1 MYWVSSQ
8 CSTMQHNVTQC
19 STMYC
24 ATSQCSGVMRQ
35 QKVIESWIKV
45 SLCHLCS
52 SLLVVQGDRATM
64 CHLVE
69 VPSIYWRIYKD
80 EPTALDLVT
89 LCHLP
94 APTYSVSLL
103 CQLSLHISITWHLIA
118 RVCRIKKT
126 TTVPGYSSLAL
137 YKCIYKCMI
146 GDKWIH
152 IIAHIGW
159 LDTQCKGKGL
169 CDALSWITQCARQA
183 LINSLLPGLSSL
195 ALQCTGFLSFPVQLI
210 AHREG
215 GLCTQYYSGQ
225 SIQWLEHQRHV
236 TGGVTLSL

>member
-1 MYWVSSQ
+1 
-8 CSTMQHNVTQC
+8 
-19 STMYC
+19 MYC

-69 VPSIYWRIYKD
+69 LPSIYWRIYKE

-94 APTYSVSLL
+94 APTYSCLLTGEYFIVVSTQFAHQHNLAPYRP
-103 CQLSLHISITWHLIA
+103 CVQ
-118 RVCRIKKT
+118 VKKP
-126 TTVPGYSSLAL
+126 TTVPGFCSLAL

-146 GDKWIH
+146 GDKCMH
-152 IIAHIGW
+152 IIAHIG
-159 LDTQCKGKGL
+159 
-169 CDALSWITQCARQA
+169 
-183 LINSLLPGLSSL
+183 
-195 ALQCTGFLSFPVQLI
+195 
-210 AHREG
+210 
-215 GLCTQYYSGQ
+215 
-225 SIQWLEHQRHV
+225 
-236 TGGVTLSL
+236 

>member
-69 VPSIYWRIYKD
+69 VPSIYWRIYKE

-103 CQLSLHISITWHLIA
+103 CQLSLLISITWHLIA
-118 RVCRIKKT
+118 RVCRIKNPPLSQVT
-126 TTVPGYSSLAL
+126 LWW
-137 YKCIYKCMI
+137 CIQVQMHDWRQMYTHYCTHWMI
-146 GDKWIH
+146 GH
-152 IIAHIGW
+152 IVQRERIVRRSIM
-159 LDTQCKGKGL
+159 DYTV
-169 CDALSWITQCARQA
+169 CAP
-183 LINSLLPGLSSL
+183 SPD
-195 ALQCTGFLSFPVQLI
+195 QLTFTWVK
-210 AHREG
+210 
-215 GLCTQYYSGQ
+215 L
-225 SIQWLEHQRHV
+225 
-236 TGGVTLSL
+236 

>member
-69 VPSIYWRIYKD
+69 LPSIYWCIYKE

-103 CQLSLHISITWHLIA
+103 CQLSFAHQHNLAPYHPCLQ
-118 RVCRIKKT
+118 VKKT
-126 TTVPGYSSLAL
+126 HHCPRLLCDGAF
-137 YKCIYKCMI
+137 KYKCMI
-146 GDKWIH
+146 GDKCIY
-152 IIAHIGW
+152 IVAHIG
-159 LDTQCKGKGL
+159 
-169 CDALSWITQCARQA
+169 
-183 LINSLLPGLSSL
+183 
-195 ALQCTGFLSFPVQLI
+195 
-210 AHREG
+210 
-215 GLCTQYYSGQ
+215 
-225 SIQWLEHQRHV
+225 
-236 TGGVTLSL
+236 

>member
-1 MYWVSSQ
+1 
-8 CSTMQHNVTQC
+8 MQHNVTQC

-52 SLLVVQGDRATM
+52 SLLLVQGDRATM

-103 CQLSLHISITWHLIA
+103 CQLSL
-118 RVCRIKKT
+118 RIQHNLAPYRPCLQEEKKT
-126 TTVPGYSSLAL
+126 TTVPGYSVMVHPSTNA
-137 YKCIYKCMI
+137 
-146 GDKWIH
+146 
-152 IIAHIGW
+152 W
-159 LDTQCKGKGL
+159 LETNVYTLLHTLDDWTHSAKGKDCATLYHGL
-169 CDALSWITQCARQA
+169 HSVRAKPWSTHFYL
-183 LINSLLPGLSSL
+183 G
-195 ALQCTGFLSFPVQLI
+195 
-210 AHREG
+210 
-215 GLCTQYYSGQ
+215 
-225 SIQWLEHQRHV
+225 
-236 TGGVTLSL
+236 